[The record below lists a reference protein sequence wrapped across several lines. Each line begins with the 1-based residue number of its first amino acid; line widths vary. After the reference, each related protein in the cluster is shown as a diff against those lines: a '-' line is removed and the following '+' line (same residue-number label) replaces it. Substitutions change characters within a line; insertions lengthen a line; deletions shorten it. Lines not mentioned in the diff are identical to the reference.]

1 MKDTRT
7 NKELADKKTSE
18 QASKHYKPPII
29 SLEEIKE
36 LRRG

>member
-7 NKELADKKTSE
+7 SKELADKKAME
-18 QASKHYKPPII
+18 QASKHYQPII